1 MKLCFYNLNHIGDV
15 YFSSFFIKLICNLNT
30 EINFYYYFI
39 IGDTFFENI
48 NNIQRISQP
57 IESNYRE
64 TLNNGSPPEDMVN
77 NEIIKILLE
86 NSMQRTGSKIIQ
98 YKGENILFIN
108 TWCVSNYLNHHD
120 FDIVSAVSSY
130 RNLIET
136 INKEYNLNI
145 IYCSEKLSSLYN
157 NITINE
163 KIIEKYENIELNDTI
178 FVFNYVPRSVNFNMV
193 NLNNYISKLSEN
205 NKIILSCYNNI
216 LETNQNI
223 KFIDRDYDII
233 QTPNCN
239 NLVEL
244 WEIAVKCNKIIMLPT
259 GSSWTFL
266 HKLDKINENQLYI
279 FDGREYI
286 QRLNTIIQYF
296 VGKTNLIQSI

>member
-1 MKLCFYNLNHIGDV
+1 
-15 YFSSFFIKLICNLNT
+15 
-30 EINFYYYFI
+30 
-39 IGDTFFENI
+39 
-48 NNIQRISQP
+48 
-57 IESNYRE
+57 
-64 TLNNGSPPEDMVN
+64 
-77 NEIIKILLE
+77 
-86 NSMQRTGSKIIQ
+86 MQRTGSKIIQ

-108 TWCVSNYLNHHD
+108 TWCVSNYLNHYD
-120 FDIVSAVSSY
+120 FDIVSALSSY

-145 IYCSEKLSSLYN
+145 MYCSKKLSSLYN

-178 FVFNYVPRSVNFNMV
+178 FIFNYVPRSLNFNMV
-193 NLNNYISKLSEN
+193 NLNNYISNLSEN

-216 LETNQNI
+216 FETNQNI
-223 KFIDRDYDII
+223 KFIDRDYGII

-266 HKLDKINENQLYI
+266 HKLDKINENQLYM